1 MALPAVEWQMNQG
14 LQSLVF
20 DEHILLTFRFVE
32 IIAAFTLLGYI
43 IAEMRGRKN
52 EAVENTLGW
61 TFFIAASSA
70 ILIEIVKIYPSVDR
84 ISILSIII
92 ISAASVYGAVIYRL
106 HLSAIEHLNL

>member
-1 MALPAVEWQMNQG
+1 MALPIVEWQMNQG

-32 IIAAFTLLGYI
+32 IIAAFTLLGYM

-52 EAVENTLGW
+52 KSVENTLGW
-61 TFFIAASSA
+61 TFLIAAGSG
-70 ILIEIVKIYPSVDR
+70 ILMETAKIYPAIDR

-92 ISAASVYGAVIYRL
+92 IVSASIYGAVIHRL
-106 HLSAIEHLNL
+106 QLSAIERLNL